1 MTDLL
6 AFYRAT
12 WREGAPVLLVF
23 PAVWIAA
30 AVLEV
35 MK

>member
-1 MTDLL
+1 MTLL
-6 AFYRAT
+6 RFYAAT
-12 WREGAPVLLVF
+12 FRTGAPVLLVF